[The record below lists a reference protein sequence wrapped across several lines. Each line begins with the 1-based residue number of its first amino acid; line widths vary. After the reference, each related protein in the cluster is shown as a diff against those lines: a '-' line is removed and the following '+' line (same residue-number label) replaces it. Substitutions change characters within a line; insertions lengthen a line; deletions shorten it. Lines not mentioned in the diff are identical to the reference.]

1 MGLLKIIRK
10 LKETEKQLR
19 ILIIGLDNAGKTTIV
34 KRFSNQDINTV
45 SPTLGFQIQTLQ
57 YQGFQLNFWDIGGQS
72 SLRAYWRNY
81 YEETDGLIWVVDS
94 ADQLRLDI
102 CKEELHKLLS
112 EEKLAG
118 ASLLV
123 FANKQDIENS
133 YSLEDIHKMLDIDNI
148 QGRHTHLQPC
158 SAVSENDEQLREGIN
173 WLIED
178 IADRIFMFD

>member
-112 EEKLAG
+112 EEVLFQF
-118 ASLLV
+118 S
-123 FANKQDIENS
+123 F
-133 YSLEDIHKMLDIDNI
+133 H
-148 QGRHTHLQPC
+148 
-158 SAVSENDEQLREGIN
+158 
-173 WLIED
+173 
-178 IADRIFMFD
+178 